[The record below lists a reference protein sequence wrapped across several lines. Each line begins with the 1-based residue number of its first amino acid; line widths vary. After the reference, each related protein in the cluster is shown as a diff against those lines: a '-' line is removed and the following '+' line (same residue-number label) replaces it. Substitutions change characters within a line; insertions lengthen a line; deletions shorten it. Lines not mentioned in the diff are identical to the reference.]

1 MKFNL
6 IQYLIMT
13 IIYKLYFFEFIF
25 KIIKTIKVL
34 MFGVMPCY
42 MMCKS
47 WELMLPIK
55 EQPITVIKF
64 KEWSV
69 GK

>member
-1 MKFNL
+1 MEGKGM
-6 IQYLIMT
+6 ITVIT
-13 IIYKLYFFEFIF
+13 AA
-25 KIIKTIKVL
+25 TIKVL